1 MSTPPIDLGRR
12 SCTSG
17 FGDEQPT
24 AAIASTIRIP
34 RRMTSFQRNN
44 VGSATIQRSLTQ
56 QRTSG
61 ESWDTA
67 SGWLSVR
74 ECHSTAAPRPWNMNR
89 QMRTAELRFFMMP
102 DEARDRIRQALP
114 TSGDAL
120 YAYPEPRRI
129 VELASAN
136 DVNAHIDR
144 EWQFFAGAPGLREF
158 SPTDVQPGQLVL
170 LYLPEVDG
178 DALVMADI
186 GVTWD
191 PEHPDAE

>member
-1 MSTPPIDLGRR
+1 
-12 SCTSG
+12 
-17 FGDEQPT
+17 
-24 AAIASTIRIP
+24 
-34 RRMTSFQRNN
+34 
-44 VGSATIQRSLTQ
+44 
-56 QRTSG
+56 
-61 ESWDTA
+61 
-67 SGWLSVR
+67 
-74 ECHSTAAPRPWNMNR
+74 MNR

-136 DVNAHIDR
+136 DVEAHLDQ
-144 EWQFFAGAPGLREF
+144 EWQFFAGAPGLREL
-158 SPTDVQPGQLVL
+158 SPTAVQPGQLVL
-170 LYLPEVDG
+170 LYLPDVDG

-191 PEHPDAE
+191 PEHPDAEAQYERFKRWRAVFRKGLRGSTRWRPDDRGTEERPVNELFSEGALAFYREGGRWKQRGVPHQEWHPSAEARPRNPG